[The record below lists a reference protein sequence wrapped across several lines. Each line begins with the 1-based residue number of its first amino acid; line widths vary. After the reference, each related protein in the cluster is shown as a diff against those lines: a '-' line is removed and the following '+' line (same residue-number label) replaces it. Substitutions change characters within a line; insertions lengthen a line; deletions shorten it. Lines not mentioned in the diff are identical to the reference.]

1 MHLNIIEFDLGIL
14 SYQVTIYFYYFMQI
28 KKEIKVNG
36 HLVLQIQCRP
46 PVGTGAT
53 GAKAPINFE
62 QRVPGTRPETEC
74 TYHKFSNEGY
84 NCL

>member
-1 MHLNIIEFDLGIL
+1 MSELRSRLKIASMADAVI
-14 SYQVTIYFYYFMQI
+14 
-28 KKEIKVNG
+28 
-36 HLVLQIQCRP
+36 RP

-53 GAKAPINFE
+53 GAKAPVNFE
-62 QRVPGTRPETEC
+62 QRVPDARPETEC